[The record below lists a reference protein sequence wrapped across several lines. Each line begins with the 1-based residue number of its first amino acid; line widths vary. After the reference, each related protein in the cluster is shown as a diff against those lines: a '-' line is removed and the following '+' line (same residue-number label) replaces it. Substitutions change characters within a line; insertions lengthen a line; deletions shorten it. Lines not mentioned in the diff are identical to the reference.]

1 MSRLDEIAQRAENSD
16 LDVSPYSDR
25 NWLLARVRKL
35 ESALRDIA
43 IAKDREHYPQ
53 EHWPAMLMNKAR
65 EALAKGGA
73 K

>member
-1 MSRLDEIAQRAENSD
+1 MSRLDEIENFLNVTTVGLGMNDSRY
-16 LDVSPYSDR
+16 LV
-25 NWLLARVRKL
+25 ARVRKL